1 MPSVSGAGGS
11 NAASDAAAMDEANKA
26 DAAQQQKQLD
36 AAQMDNATAEANQ
49 AAQQMMGQQAASA
62 EMYSQLK
69 LQAMGSTQTMAT
81 GPEALPPDQRD
92 VANNIAGTVMTAL
105 RANMSSMGGQT
116 SGDGGGE
123 GLETQRAAMGINFGG
138 SDSFGDAADKKI
150 QDAAKVAVYR
160 DIVDMLNGME
170 NKRQTKGNIQEAISA
185 YDQLI
190 AARYAGK
197 GKDAK
202 VSMPVFEM
210 DEKTGKMKKV
220 GMREMTK
227 EEAEGERNK
236 LKDKKDSISEMG
248 EMDMLLLQQMMEKK
262 NQLETMISNVMKA
275 GYEGGQAA
283 IQALKAS

>member
-1 MPSVSGAGGS
+1 
-11 NAASDAAAMDEANKA
+11 MDEANKA

-69 LQAMGSTQTMAT
+69 LQAMGSTQSAAA
-81 GPEALPPDQRD
+81 GPESLPPDQRD

-105 RANMSSMGGQT
+105 RANMSSMQGQT
-116 SGDGGGE
+116 SGGGGGE
-123 GLETQRAAMGINFGG
+123 EQEGLRAQTANMGINFGG